1 LDWGE
6 FLKILHISYEIYP
19 VVGGTSTLLQYL
31 MEGLEG
37 TDCEIHLVTKTIDP
51 NHDQQVITHAGS
63 KIYSIFSED
72 AEQMNPAVE
81 FKTQMNFMRCIRKI
95 VDSGIK
101 FDLIHVHDALPID
114 LIPNL
119 KKTLNI
125 PVVMSYH
132 ITHHILRAQAAMTKD
147 PDYEKNTVAL
157 SLEEKGAQLADY
169 YIAASKA
176 TKQWLTDDYKIPE
189 AKISVIPYGINLN
202 KYPEDIECQQLRSE
216 LGGEEKK
223 IIMYAGRFTLQKG
236 LDYLVEAFEKTI
248 TKLPNVKL
256 VLIGEGRK
264 ENEIREK
271 LSRLGEDCYEIIP
284 KMPFTQLPPYYRC
297 ADVVVMPS
305 IFEPFGMVSI
315 EGMASQAMMII
326 SNIDGLSE
334 IVKDRY
340 NGLALP
346 VEEDCNGQRRIDPEL
361 LCNLIVE
368 SLTNESLNAQ
378 LRANGRNFVI
388 NHYSKELFAENMYR
402 HYLKI
407 IKQEVRSR

>member
-1 LDWGE
+1 
-6 FLKILHISYEIYP
+6 
-19 VVGGTSTLLQYL
+19 
-31 MEGLEG
+31 M
-37 TDCEIHLVTKTIDP
+37 
-51 NHDQQVITHAGS
+51 
-63 KIYSIFSED
+63 
-72 AEQMNPAVE
+72 
-81 FKTQMNFMRCIRKI
+81 
-95 VDSGIK
+95 
-101 FDLIHVHDALPID
+101 
-114 LIPNL
+114 
-119 KKTLNI
+119 
-125 PVVMSYH
+125 
-132 ITHHILRAQAAMTKD
+132 
-147 PDYEKNTVAL
+147 
-157 SLEEKGAQLADY
+157 
-169 YIAASKA
+169 
-176 TKQWLTDDYKIPE
+176 
-189 AKISVIPYGINLN
+189 VIPYGINLN